1 MSEDTTKLK
10 KEQRCDSILQSAL
23 EVMSEKGIE
32 NTTMREIAKH
42 EGISETLL
50 YRFYKNKFEIL
61 FAIIENK
68 AQITND
74 SLLELFETTKGMI
87 PDPEVTLPLIWKLI
101 KNKLNENHLLLTLM
115 LKEQK
120 NFNKLF
126 FKNAEI
132 RIQLKEYMEQKG
144 KATKSNIASS
154 EKMPFQHFI
163 SDIKFKESLTDY
175 FQRCKDAGNLR
186 EELNPQHCAIMFLRL
201 IWMPVLAPMPI
212 TIRLMPDSYEE
223 EMDIFVKSQ
232 ISVLLHGLI
241 PTKKD

>member
-68 AQITND
+68 AQTTND
-74 SLLELFETTKGMI
+74 SLLELFETTRGMI

-101 KNKLNENHLLLTLM
+101 KKKLNENHLLLTLM

-126 FKNAEI
+126 FENAEI

-144 KATKSNIASS
+144 KNIQSDIDSTK
-154 EKMPFQHFI
+154 KMPFQHFI

-186 EELNPQHCAIMFLRL
+186 KELNPQHCAIMFLRL
-201 IWMPVLAPMPI
+201 IWMPVLAPIPI
-212 TIRLMPDSYEE
+212 TTRLMPDSYED
-223 EMDIFVKSQ
+223 EMDIFIKSQ
-232 ISVLLHGLI
+232 ISILLHGLLPI
-241 PTKKD
+241 KND